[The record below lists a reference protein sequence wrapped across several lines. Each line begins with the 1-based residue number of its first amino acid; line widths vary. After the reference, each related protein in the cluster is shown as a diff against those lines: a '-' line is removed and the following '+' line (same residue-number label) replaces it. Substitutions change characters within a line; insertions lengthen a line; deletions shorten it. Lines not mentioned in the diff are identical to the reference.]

1 MLFVRNSVLSFLPEL
16 FSGVMNESLPI
27 SALICLESIALGHAG
42 LTKFLGSHGID
53 YNTGVLIPSA
63 ECASSARK
71 LHIYAAQLN
80 KPGGYFESRK
90 ISIVSSNKL
99 YLFIPSH

>member
-1 MLFVRNSVLSFLPEL
+1 MLSFLPEL
-16 FSGVMNESLPI
+16 LFGVMHESLPI
-27 SALICLESIALGHAG
+27 SALLCLEFIALGHAG
-42 LTKFLGSHGID
+42 TAKILGPHGLE

-63 ECASSARK
+63 ECGSSARK
-71 LHIYAAQLN
+71 LHIYAAQLK
-80 KPGGYFESRK
+80 KPGGYFESKK